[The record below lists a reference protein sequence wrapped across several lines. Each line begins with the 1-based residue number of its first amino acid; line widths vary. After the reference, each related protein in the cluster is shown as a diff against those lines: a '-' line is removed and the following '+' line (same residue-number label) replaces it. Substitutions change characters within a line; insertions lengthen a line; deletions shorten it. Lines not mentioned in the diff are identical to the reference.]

1 MDVNYHCQNNIWY
14 NLNMEEL
21 INLLKVLLADNITLK
36 LKSHGYHWNVEG
48 ENFFQYHELFENI
61 YTDYEEAT
69 DTYAEWL
76 RKLDSYAPFKL
87 SRFIQLN
94 EVGEPDVTSD
104 PMMMSADLLMANDM
118 VLAKLVDAF
127 DLATTQRQQALANFF
142 AERMDMHQRWHWM
155 LSASIKENE
164 VD

>member
-1 MDVNYHCQNNIWY
+1 MDQ
-14 NLNMEEL
+14 L
-21 INLLKVLLADNITLK
+21 IETLKVLLADNITLK
-36 LKSHGYHWNVEG
+36 LKAHGYHWNVEG
-48 ENFFQYHELFENI
+48 DDFLQYHELFENI
-61 YTDYEEAT
+61 YTDYDEAT

-76 RKLDSYAPFKL
+76 RKLDTYAPFKL
-87 SRFIQLN
+87 SRFIVLN

-127 DLATTQRQQALANFF
+127 DLATEQRQQALANFF

-155 LSASIKENE
+155 LSASLKDVGN
-164 VD
+164 D